1 MHIPPPYIFE
11 LNSQLRCQLVAVLID
26 RAITQ
31 DAQVGLKPIGNGEKV
46 TSTACLMRFVPFE
59 D

>member
-1 MHIPPPYIFE
+1 MHIPRPYITE

-26 RAITQ
+26 RVIAQ
-31 DAQVGLKPIGNGEKV
+31 DAQVGLRPIGNREKV
-46 TSTACLMRFVPFE
+46 TSTACLMRCIPFE